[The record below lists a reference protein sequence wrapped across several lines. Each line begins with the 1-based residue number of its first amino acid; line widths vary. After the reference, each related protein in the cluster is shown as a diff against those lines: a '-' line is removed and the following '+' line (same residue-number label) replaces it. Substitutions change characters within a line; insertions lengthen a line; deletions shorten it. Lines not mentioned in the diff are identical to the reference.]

1 MTVLRHR
8 LVPRVELTST
18 IAYRSSSHLG
28 GSANAIAGIDA
39 APTTVMPMSS
49 LLYAVSLAV
58 HQPILSA
65 IGCYD
70 LGNDI
75 NLKNLGGLIV
85 VQIIQITLY
94 CQSLPFIYPVGC
106 LIQVGQRQGERGT
119 LSTGDRAPSI
129 ALRTPES
136 SL

>member
-8 LVPRVELTST
+8 QVPRVELAST
-18 IAYRSSSHLG
+18 IAYRNSQG
-28 GSANAIAGIDA
+28 GSAHSNVGVDA

-65 IGCYD
+65 IGSYD

-75 NLKNLGGLIV
+75 NLKNLGGKCFVL
-85 VQIIQITLY
+85 
-94 CQSLPFIYPVGC
+94 
-106 LIQVGQRQGERGT
+106 
-119 LSTGDRAPSI
+119 
-129 ALRTPES
+129 
-136 SL
+136 

>member
-1 MTVLRHR
+1 MNDYTWFKSVYLSMVLFVLFSLLQVLLVTVLRHR
-8 LVPRVELTST
+8 QVPRVELTST
-18 IAYRSSSHLG
+18 IAYRSNHLC
-28 GSANAIAGIDA
+28 GSANAIAGVDA

-75 NLKNLGGLIV
+75 NLKNLGGTLV
-85 VQIIQITLY
+85 VQI
-94 CQSLPFIYPVGC
+94 V
-106 LIQVGQRQGERGT
+106 
-119 LSTGDRAPSI
+119 
-129 ALRTPES
+129 
-136 SL
+136 